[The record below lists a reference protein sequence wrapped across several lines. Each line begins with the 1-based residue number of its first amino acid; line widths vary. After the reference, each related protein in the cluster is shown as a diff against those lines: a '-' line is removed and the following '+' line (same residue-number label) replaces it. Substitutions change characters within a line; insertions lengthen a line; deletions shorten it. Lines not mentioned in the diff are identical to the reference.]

1 MHRVKLGPQGRLVV
15 PVELRRELGIE
26 PGDQLVAFVED
37 GKLIVQT
44 RAETERELLAM
55 FEGMEGS
62 MSEELIRER
71 RAEARREAERGY

>member
-26 PGDQLVAFVED
+26 PGDQLVAFVEN

-44 RAETERELLAM
+44 RDETMRELLAM
-55 FEGMEGS
+55 FEDVEGS

-71 RAEARREAERGY
+71 REEARREAERGY

>member
-1 MHRVKLGPQGRLVV
+1 MYRVKLGPQGRLVV

-26 PGDQLVAFVED
+26 PGDQLVAFVEN

-44 RAETERELLAM
+44 REETERELLAM

-71 RAEARREAERGY
+71 REEARREAERGY

>member
-1 MHRVKLGPQGRLVV
+1 MYRVKLGPQGRLVV

-26 PGDQLVAFVED
+26 PGDQLVTFVEN

-44 RAETERELLAM
+44 REETERELLAM

-71 RAEARREAERGY
+71 REEARREAERGY